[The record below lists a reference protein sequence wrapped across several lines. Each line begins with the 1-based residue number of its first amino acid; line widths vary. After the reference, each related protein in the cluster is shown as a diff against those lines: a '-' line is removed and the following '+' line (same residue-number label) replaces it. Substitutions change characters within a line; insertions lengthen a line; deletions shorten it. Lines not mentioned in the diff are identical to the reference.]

1 MVKRKLEILEIY
13 SGEIIDMNNVKI
25 KKEKIQKNKKIFF
38 CEMIKNCFVSAFA
51 KAE

>member
-25 KKEKIQKNKKIFF
+25 KKEKIIPSDRRQFHY
-38 CEMIKNCFVSAFA
+38 E
-51 KAE
+51 

>member
-25 KKEKIQKNKKIFF
+25 KKEKIQKNKKK
-38 CEMIKNCFVSAFA
+38 EPGS
-51 KAE
+51 

>member
-25 KKEKIQKNKKIFF
+25 KKEKIQKNKKMFF
-38 CEMIKNCFVSAFA
+38 GEMIKNCFVSAFL